1 MASTLYTKAKTDELL
16 ATKAPASHTHTAAE
30 IAGTL
35 SRSQLGSGAAS
46 AGTYVDGGTGAWT
59 ALPAQSGA
67 TINDTAASTTTTYS
81 SNKVN
86 SLLGTKADSS
96 ALAAKADASHTHA
109 GMVTMTEDTAA
120 GTVTLT

>member
-16 ATKAPASHTHTAAE
+16 AAKASAAHTHPASDIT
-30 IAGTL
+30 GTL
-35 SRSQLGSGAAS
+35 SRTQIGTGTAS
-46 AGTYVDGGTGAWT
+46 AGHYVDGGTGAWT

-67 TINDTAASTTTTYS
+67 TINDTTASTTTTYS
-81 SNKVN
+81 SNKIN

>member
-16 ATKAPASHTHTAAE
+16 AAKAPASHTHTAAE

-35 SRSQLGSGAAS
+35 SRTQIGTGTAS
-46 AGTYVDGGTGAWT
+46 AGHYVDGGTGAWT
-59 ALPAQSGA
+59 ALPAQTGGA
-67 TINDTAASTTTTYS
+67 IDDAQASTTTTYS
-81 SNKVN
+81 SNKIN

-96 ALAAKADASHTHA
+96 ALAAKADANHTHA
-109 GMVTMTEDTAA
+109 GMVTMTENTAA